1 MDIKKIIVHPKTFH
15 PDEIAGLAFIFLQF
29 PFLRSVPLKRVIPNS
44 DELSDPRVLVIDTGE
59 RYQPEL
65 NNFDHHQDK
74 SLPCAS
80 TLLWRHF
87 FPERTDQERQLKRV
101 MDILFFRSIDRHDR
115 GIAFAGGNSIGN
127 AISAMN
133 FLPDGFNLAINYA
146 ELTLQAFIAK
156 QKETL
161 PVRNFWHQGNS
172 FGGSR
177 RLRVFNEYLPV
188 AIRDKVIRYA
198 ESKKKALFLL
208 WPVSDDG
215 KLYILRTV
223 NDNQIIPADK
233 RQVDID
239 GVSAVYASK
248 KDALSHALE
257 LAARKFEKDRYW
269 YKIDSQVA

>member
-1 MDIKKIIVHPKTFH
+1 MDIKKIIVHPKMFH
-15 PDEIAGLAFIFLQF
+15 PDDIVGLAFLFFQF
-29 PFLRSVPLKRVIPNS
+29 PHLRNVKLVRAVPYL

-74 SLPCAS
+74 TLPCAS

-87 FPERTDQERQLKRV
+87 YPEETEQDKQIKRV
-101 MDILFFRSIDRHDR
+101 MDVLFFRSIDRHDR
-115 GIAFAGGNSIGN
+115 GIAFAGGNSIGE

-133 FLPDGFNLAINYA
+133 FLPDGFNVALQYA
-146 ELTLQAFIAK
+146 EVTLRAFIAK
-156 QKETL
+156 QKEVL
-161 PVRNFWHQGNS
+161 PVRNFWHKGNS

-177 RLRVFNEYLPV
+177 RLRLFDEYLPV
-188 AIRDKVIRYA
+188 SIRDKVIRYA
-198 ESKKKALFLL
+198 EGRKKALFLL

-215 KLYILRTV
+215 KMYMLRTV
-223 NDNQIIPADK
+223 NVGQSIPVDK
-233 RQVDID
+233 RQIDFD